1 MPNTPGQEEIHSF
14 RNWASSPHTPTRGSH
29 MPNETGKHF
38 SQHHEYRLD
47 SKQTAYGNTQ
57 HDAGYGDGLATS
69 YSIYDVSPHPDAS
82 VVPPGSI
89 YQRHDDETK
98 LLQEKPGFP
107 SCHHEVK
114 SSTVPTKALQL
125 RLLAMAMEEIMEH
138 VPMPTLRRCMCCFPS
153 LLLLVSR
160 RAASHGPNQDD
171 ALWNDVSLRS
181 ESRPKRRGHRG
192 FQTAGMDNGPK
203 TVHDCGRLGCL
214 VLGYGGLTG
223 CDELGDG
230 SKCKSGGVTSGVCL
244 MTILTSCP
252 EVRTLNLTFE
262 ETYEWRQPPKIDRLF
277 EIPLSLW
284 NTTKEPE
291 NDTPGWFDY
300 YTAPSP
306 SFQNTATIGSFLEEA
321 VMRRNAPIETCGT
334 GWNCSFEI
342 QFIAPAYKCTE
353 LGNGVDS
360 NVNNLTQE
368 SGSIAPP
375 FNMDVLLPRGKFTYY
390 AFTSGGEY
398 STTQMKEVGIGGRPT
413 TNPPFPKHLGA
424 FRTEPIIWLGYVTLA
439 DALAKANDTRG
450 SLSSVPSN
458 PSDSAWNTSF
468 VPHIFACE
476 NYESNYTV
484 RINYTGAAQTTTVT
498 NVAYLRPVINTTYT
512 PHMDAN
518 DGTAD
523 NVTATPTDN
532 YILPTSV
539 PQYRRTA
546 AYHSL
551 GFMLRDQ
558 INGTVG
564 IGDDRDLVNPIANTK
579 AIQTSRL
586 LDFGNNYFPYPD
598 IQRRIQKFYED
609 IILSVLGHPQF
620 ASVVWAAKSGEQSGV
635 TFDAPDANQPSL
647 LTTDQQRAYLY
658 PCTKFRMALVYKFN
672 ARLLWIVYSISIAL
686 AVMGVVVGALAL
698 RENGGVV
705 RDAKF
710 SSIVAATRGSGLGRV
725 RWTDSTD
732 GGASG
737 GGDTVPEEVKGW
749 RMGYGVVD
757 AGAGDGRLEVVDG
770 AGGGRTV
777 YGFGFEGDVRQLRRT
792 PSLVQLTTL
801 GK

>member
-1 MPNTPGQEEIHSF
+1 MCPG
-14 RNWASSPHTPTRGSH
+14 
-29 MPNETGKHF
+29 
-38 SQHHEYRLD
+38 
-47 SKQTAYGNTQ
+47 
-57 HDAGYGDGLATS
+57 
-69 YSIYDVSPHPDAS
+69 
-82 VVPPGSI
+82 
-89 YQRHDDETK
+89 
-98 LLQEKPGFP
+98 
-107 SCHHEVK
+107 
-114 SSTVPTKALQL
+114 
-125 RLLAMAMEEIMEH
+125 
-138 VPMPTLRRCMCCFPS
+138 
-153 LLLLVSR
+153 
-160 RAASHGPNQDD
+160 
-171 ALWNDVSLRS
+171 
-181 ESRPKRRGHRG
+181 
-192 FQTAGMDNGPK
+192 
-203 TVHDCGRLGCL
+203 
-214 VLGYGGLTG
+214 
-223 CDELGDG
+223 
-230 SKCKSGGVTSGVCL
+230 
-244 MTILTSCP
+244 
-252 EVRTLNLTFE
+252 VRTLNFTFE
-262 ETYEWRQPPKIDRLF
+262 ETYEWRKPPKIDRLF

-284 NTTKEPE
+284 NTTKESE
-291 NDTPGWFDY
+291 KDTPEWFDY
-300 YTAPSP
+300 YTAPNP

-321 VMRRNAPIETCGT
+321 VMRKNAPIETCGS

-353 LGNGVDS
+353 LGSGVDS
-360 NVNNLTQE
+360 KVNNLTQQ

-375 FNMDVLLPRGKFTYY
+375 FNMDVLLPKGKFTYY

-413 TNPPFPKHLGA
+413 MNPPFPKHLGA

-439 DALAKANDTRG
+439 DALSKANDTNPP
-450 SLSSVPSN
+450 SVPSS
-458 PSDSAWNTSF
+458 PSDPAWSTSF
-468 VPHIFACE
+468 VPHMFACE

-484 RINYTGAAQTTTVT
+484 RINYTDAAQST
-498 NVAYLRPVINTTYT
+498 NVTKVTYLRPVINTTYT
-512 PHMDAN
+512 PHIDAN

-523 NVTATPTDN
+523 NVTAVPTAN

-564 IGDDRDLVNPIANTK
+564 IGDDRDDLVNPIANTK

-586 LDFGNNYFPYPD
+586 LDYGNNYFPFPD

-609 IILSVLGHPQF
+609 IILSVLGNPQF
-620 ASVVWAAKSGEQSGV
+620 ASVVWAAKPGEQSGV
-635 TFDAPDANQPSL
+635 TFNNVPLDQQGQNNRPPP
-647 LTTDQQRAYLY
+647 LTDEQRAYLY

-705 RDAKF
+705 RDTKF

-725 RWTDSTD
+725 RWTDGAD
-732 GGASG
+732 GGVSSVG
-737 GGDTVPEEVKGW
+737 NGTVPEEVKGW

-757 AGAGDGRLEVVDG
+757 TSGSGGYGDGRLDVGDG
-770 AGGGRTV
+770 MGGGRTV
-777 YGFGFEGDVRQLRRT
+777 FGFGFEGDVRQLRRT